1 MKLNCGNIFWKFNKL
16 PFVYRALK
24 SPNNDDD
31 IPNFLPFK
39 LYIDNNT
46 GTLKQYPD
54 KEIKNILDRVYKIGY
69 MIPGNAVEDPNG
81 EEYTNIF
88 IENLCKYL
96 NVGSF
101 CSCNIL
107 DIGCGN
113 GYLLYRLKILG
124 ANVLGLEPGL
134 YRQIGA
140 KKYNVSII
148 QDSFP
153 SNKLKKYQK
162 FDFIIL
168 KDVIEHFYNP
178 DNFLGDITYL
188 LKQDGKLII
197 SVVDAEP
204 YMQQGDISIFF
215 HEHFSYFTEDTL
227 YNTLRRCG
235 FTNIQIYK
243 PLFNKSLFAISS
255 LINNKKTKKM
265 NINNC
270 VRLAHKYKEKSIYFK
285 KKLSEYVNDY
295 LNRDEYLGIYVPGRA
310 INILIYGNIPLNHIR
325 FFDDNDK
332 LKGTFFPGI
341 NIPIE
346 NRQDLIKKPTK
357 KLLIFSRSFARKL
370 VGELKKDIDEEVSI
384 ITLSELFK
392 ET

>member
-1 MKLNCGNIFWKFNKL
+1 MKLNCDNIFWKFNKL

-24 SPNNDDD
+24 SPNNDDN

-54 KEIKNILDRVYKIGY
+54 KEIKNILDRVYKKGY
-69 MIPGNAVEDPNG
+69 MVSGNAVEDPNG
-81 EEYTNIF
+81 EEYTNVF

-113 GYLLYRLKILG
+113 GYLLYRLKKLG

-134 YRQIGA
+134 YGQIGA
-140 KKYNVSII
+140 KKYNVPII
-148 QDSFP
+148 RDSFP
-153 SNKLKKYQK
+153 SNKLKKYKK

-178 DNFLGDITYL
+178 DNFLCDITFL
-188 LKQDGKLII
+188 LKQNGKLII

-235 FTNIQIYK
+235 FTNIQMYK

-255 LINNKKTKKM
+255 LIDNKKTKKM
-265 NINNC
+265 NINNSI
-270 VRLAHKYKEKSIYFK
+270 RLAHKHKDKSIYFI

-310 INILIYGNIPLNHIR
+310 INILIHGNIPLNHIR

-332 LKGTFFPGI
+332 LKSTFFPGI

-357 KLLIFSRSFARKL
+357 KLLIFSRSFAKKL
-370 VGELKKDIDEEVSI
+370 VGELKKEIDEEVNI